1 MKTIMAVTA
10 VLLSSSVTFAA
21 EPTLTD
27 IASCNEQAAA
37 KTSASALPH
46 PGRTPGPI
54 DTPPDSTRPREQGAR
69 PGLPLPPA
77 PAAPGPTADRSIDAG
92 ARPGEKTDPSG
103 SVITRS
109 PDPLVQGMDAQKADD
124 SAYRAAYRDCM
135 RARVGK

>member
-1 MKTIMAVTA
+1 MKTIVAVTA
-10 VLLSSSVTFAA
+10 VLLSSTAA
-21 EPTLTD
+21 LAAAPTLTD
-27 IASCNEQAAA
+27 IAACNEQAAA

-54 DTPPDSTRPREQGAR
+54 DTPPDSTRPREQGTR

-77 PAAPGPTADRSIDAG
+77 PAAPGPSTDRTIDAG

-103 SVITRS
+103 SVITQT

-124 SAYRAAYRDCM
+124 PAYRAAYRDCM
-135 RARVGK
+135 RGRPSK